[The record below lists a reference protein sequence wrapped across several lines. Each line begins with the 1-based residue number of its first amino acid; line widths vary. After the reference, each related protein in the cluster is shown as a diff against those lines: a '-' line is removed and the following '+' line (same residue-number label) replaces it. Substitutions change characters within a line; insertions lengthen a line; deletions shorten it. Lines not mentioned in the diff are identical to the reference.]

1 MASPANTAHTGN
13 YPDPTPCDIK
23 YTGAD
28 KSRAMLFEIPA
39 VSFYVSPMTQHP
51 NLVDRNA
58 LTQARRRTDPARGYF
73 LHDMAILDVQDRL
86 AFVNK
91 SFTDVTI
98 VTGHPDPWR
107 AAFPDARIVSD
118 TDVLDIPQASC
129 DLVIHAMALHWANDP
144 VGQLIQCRLGLR
156 NDGLFI
162 AVFLGGDTLSQ
173 LRAALAEAE
182 SQLRGGLSPRVLPMG
197 EIRDA
202 GGLLQRAG
210 YALPVADSAVI
221 NTSYTD
227 LINLMQ
233 DLRAMGETNA
243 MTARTRHFT
252 PRGLFGRAQ
261 DIYAQSFSD
270 DQGRILASFE
280 QIMLTGWA
288 PDDSQPKPL
297 RPGSA
302 KMRLADALRV
312 PEIPL
317 KE

>member
-1 MASPANTAHTGN
+1 MASPANTAHTGY

-156 NDGLFI
+156 NDGLMM
-162 AVFLGGDTLSQ
+162 GG
-173 LRAALAEAE
+173 
-182 SQLRGGLSPRVLPMG
+182 
-197 EIRDA
+197 
-202 GGLLQRAG
+202 
-210 YALPVADSAVI
+210 
-221 NTSYTD
+221 
-227 LINLMQ
+227 
-233 DLRAMGETNA
+233 
-243 MTARTRHFT
+243 
-252 PRGLFGRAQ
+252 
-261 DIYAQSFSD
+261 
-270 DQGRILASFE
+270 QGRPAGKSLHYPELFRE
-280 QIMLTGWA
+280 GR
-288 PDDSQPKPL
+288 L
-297 RPGSA
+297 R
-302 KMRLADALRV
+302 
-312 PEIPL
+312 L
-317 KE
+317 KWHVEPR